1 MKAISYEVFAKELEK
16 SKNIELYLS
25 SVTNFEYYTYY
36 IQHFIKFYIDNKLYL
51 DKNKFLELIKKP
63 FNFNK
68 TIAYTQQ
75 FSYSRE
81 DKKIYIIFICI
92 LINKIKKKKHS
103 HIELL
108 RACYHESRHNLQLNF
123 DANSYTYFLRYIDDI
138 LINNNNYTNYFNNH
152 NDYSLEI
159 GANLYSIFKTE
170 EFLKSK
176 YPDIYKQEKDYI
188 ENLENA
194 YKLDYMLFD
203 AVEKINK
210 AFDIINEKKLKI
222 NNMIPLFNIFT
233 NDDNSFKSIEDILK
247 NPSFEKL
254 DKRIVYTVLSS
265 DLFLNSIDIEKLSD
279 IELNTLEESLQ
290 YTYTIYNNQYQFIW
304 KQFNNKAINFEFFIE
319 TAESLIKHIK
329 KMDKHLLLLKSAKEN
344 KKPQFSKKY

>member
-1 MKAISYEVFAKELEK
+1 
-16 SKNIELYLS
+16 
-25 SVTNFEYYTYY
+25 
-36 IQHFIKFYIDNKLYL
+36 
-51 DKNKFLELIKKP
+51 
-63 FNFNK
+63 
-68 TIAYTQQ
+68 
-75 FSYSRE
+75 
-81 DKKIYIIFICI
+81 
-92 LINKIKKKKHS
+92 
-103 HIELL
+103 
-108 RACYHESRHNLQLNF
+108 
-123 DANSYTYFLRYIDDI
+123 
-138 LINNNNYTNYFNNH
+138 
-152 NDYSLEI
+152 
-159 GANLYSIFKTE
+159 
-170 EFLKSK
+170 
-176 YPDIYKQEKDYI
+176 
-188 ENLENA
+188 
-194 YKLDYMLFD
+194 MLFD